1 MVIGILMTQMWW
13 VVNLYSLVRPPL
25 LRVHHTVW
33 DQVISGW
40 KMSSTKEQRPRFSTA
55 ATYLYGLQIT
65 GVPIAK
71 MQVWFVCPRWLQTV
85 STMNGLCILCLL
97 WVICELS

>member
-1 MVIGILMTQMWW
+1 
-13 VVNLYSLVRPPL
+13 
-25 LRVHHTVW
+25 
-33 DQVISGW
+33 
-40 KMSSTKEQRPRFSTA
+40 MSSAKEQRPRFSTA